1 MTIQRM
7 DHVGIVVDDMA
18 AAIAFFVD
26 LGLKLVGE
34 ASVEGG
40 WVERIIG
47 VEDVRSDIAM
57 LETADGHSRIELS
70 KFRSPA
76 TFPGDPH
83 APTNTL
89 GLRHMAFIV
98 DDLDTIVARLRD
110 RGVELVGTVEQYE
123 NSYRLCYVRGPEGVI
138 VELAQQLG

>member
-18 AAIAFFVD
+18 AGIAFFVD

-34 ASVEGG
+34 VSVEGG

-98 DDLDTIVARLRD
+98 DDLDTIVARLRA